1 MIHKTKNCKR
11 WCKKNVSGGL
21 KCGIIRKYSK
31 GIQIGKK
38 GVKLPLFADDKRMY
52 IEYAKDVM
60 KNLLE
65 LINSVKLQDVKS
77 LYRNLFCFYTL
88 TMNY

>member
-1 MIHKTKNCKR
+1 M
-11 WCKKNVSGGL
+11 SGGL

-38 GVKLPLFADDKRMY
+38 DVKLPLFADDKRMY

-65 LINSVKLQDVKS
+65 LINSVKLQDEININTRPCCIS
-77 LYRNLFCFYTL
+77 IH
-88 TMNY
+88 